1 MKERSRLTRI
11 LRLKERIK
19 DASSGRLAAAE
30 AAHARAAQA
39 VVDKEAQMI
48 ALAGGV
54 TGVREMSARELSSL
68 ASLHARA
75 RVERK
80 SLLEMQHAANEQRA
94 ARAAELTRAGR
105 ELRKFEVLDERLARQ
120 EREAE
125 RRAEQQ
131 ALDESARRMGGAA

>member
-30 AAHARAAQA
+30 AEVVRAREAVAAK
-39 VVDKEAQMI
+39 DAQLV

-54 TGVREMSARELSSL
+54 TRAGEMSARELSSL
-68 ASLHARA
+68 ANMHARA
-75 RVERK
+75 RVERT
-80 SLLEMQHAANEQRA
+80 SLVELQQVANRTRD

-105 ELRKFEVLDERLARQ
+105 ELRKFEVLDERLARE
-120 EREAE
+120 ERDAE

-131 ALDESARRMGGAA
+131 ALDESARRLGGAA